1 MGGVLG
7 LELRKAELREV
18 EPFDA
23 TRDDP
28 TRFLRELRQL
38 RAEAGLELVELAARA
53 HYPCDVIRAAE
64 AGPSLPSLPVLSAY
78 VRGSGGTPVEWEERW
93 RSLTRSPASSLLP
106 VRSVGESDAAAAGA
120 RIGAVTPAADAHD
133 PGFIMAALGRV
144 ADGIA
149 AESTSLSA
157 AGAGPATAEAGV
169 TIPGPAG
176 ATALETAPW
185 AGSGTTEAEAL
196 ETAPWAG
203 SGITEAEALETALWA
218 GSGTTEA
225 ALAPDAAPA
234 DALAREP
241 DTWHTPV
248 AEPAT
253 PEASAAPSPPADSLV
268 APVRP
273 AGVRS
278 LPQPM
283 LAVLIAVAACL
294 LILLA
299 IFA

>member
-78 VRGSGGTPVEWEERW
+78 VRGSGGTPAEWEERW
-93 RSLTRSPASSLLP
+93 RSLTRSPASPLLP

-185 AGSGTTEAEAL
+185 AGSGTTEA
-196 ETAPWAG
+196 
-203 SGITEAEALETALWA
+203 
-218 GSGTTEA
+218 

-253 PEASAAPSPPADSLV
+253 PEASAAPSLPADSLV

-273 AGVRS
+273 AGARS

>member
-7 LELRKAELREV
+7 LELHKVELREV

-28 TRFLRELRQL
+28 ARFLRELKQL

-78 VRGSGGTPVEWEERW
+78 VRGSGGTPAEWEERW
-93 RSLTRSPASSLLP
+93 RSLTRSPSSPLLP

-120 RIGAVTPAADAHD
+120 RIGAVTPAADGHD

-157 AGAGPATAEAGV
+157 ASAGSITAEADM
-169 TIPGPAG
+169 IISDAAPAFAAG
-176 ATALETAPW
+176 LETPSW
-185 AGSGTTEAEAL
+185 AGSA
-196 ETAPWAG
+196 TAD
-203 SGITEAEALETALWA
+203 
-218 GSGTTEA
+218 A
-225 ALAPDAAPA
+225 ALAPDAA
-234 DALAREP
+234 
-241 DTWHTPV
+241 
-248 AEPAT
+248 
-253 PEASAAPSPPADSLV
+253 
-268 APVRP
+268 
-273 AGVRS
+273 
-278 LPQPM
+278 
-283 LAVLIAVAACL
+283 
-294 LILLA
+294 
-299 IFA
+299 

>member
-28 TRFLRELRQL
+28 ARFLRELRQL

-185 AGSGTTEAEAL
+185 AGSGTTEAAAL
-196 ETAPWAG
+196 D
-203 SGITEAEALETALWA
+203 TALWA
-218 GSGTTEA
+218 DSVTTEA

-248 AEPAT
+248 PEPAT
-253 PEASAAPSPPADSLV
+253 PEAPAAPSLPADSLV

-273 AGVRS
+273 AGARS

>member
-1 MGGVLG
+1 

-23 TRDDP
+23 ARDDP
-28 TRFLRELRQL
+28 ARFLRELRQL
-38 RAEAGLELVELAARA
+38 RTEAGLQLVELAARA

-78 VRGSGGTPVEWEERW
+78 VRGSGGTPSLWEERW

-120 RIGAVTPAADAHD
+120 RIGAVTPAADGHD

-149 AESTSLSA
+149 AEPSSLSA
-157 AGAGPATAEAGV
+157 AGADFATAEAGV
-169 TIPGPAG
+169 SISDAVPAP
-176 ATALETAPW
+176 ASAAALEMPPW
-185 AGSGTTEAEAL
+185 T
-196 ETAPWAG
+196 
-203 SGITEAEALETALWA
+203 

-225 ALAPDAAPA
+225 APSPDAAPG
-234 DALAREP
+234 DAPARESGSRP
-241 DTWHTPV
+241 AAVPGS
-248 AEPAT
+248 AT
-253 PEASAAPSPPADSLV
+253 PEASAVPPLPGDSLA
-268 APVRP
+268 APAQ
-273 AGVRS
+273 AGGARS
-278 LPQPM
+278 LQRAM
-283 LAVLIAVAACL
+283 LAALIAVAICL
-294 LILLA
+294 LVLLA

>member
-28 TRFLRELRQL
+28 ARFLRELRQL

-53 HYPCDVIRAAE
+53 HYPCDVIRAVE

-78 VRGSGGTPVEWEERW
+78 VRGSGGTPTEWEERW

-120 RIGAVTPAADAHD
+120 RIGAVTPAADGHD

-149 AESTSLSA
+149 AEPSPLSTVSDGSA
-157 AGAGPATAEAGV
+157 AAEAGV
-169 TIPGPAG
+169 NISG
-176 ATALETAPW
+176 AAALDAAALDAAALE
-185 AGSGTTEAEAL
+185 SL
-196 ETAPWAG
+196 
-203 SGITEAEALETALWA
+203 SWA

-225 ALAPDAAPA
+225 ALDPDAASGS
-234 DALAREP
+234 ALARESES
-241 DTWHTPV
+241 WHTAVPGS
-248 AEPAT
+248 AT
-253 PEASAAPSPPADSLV
+253 PKASAAPPLPADSLA
-268 APVRP
+268 APARA
-273 AGVRS
+273 AGVGS
-278 LPQPM
+278 LPPRAM
-283 LAVLIAVAACL
+283 LAALIAVAVCL
-294 LILLA
+294 LVVLLVL
-299 IFA
+299 FA

>member
-28 TRFLRELRQL
+28 ARFLRELRQL

-78 VRGSGGTPVEWEERW
+78 VRGSGGTPAEWEERW
-93 RSLTRSPASSLLP
+93 RSLTRSPASPLLS

-120 RIGAVTPAADAHD
+120 RIGAVTPAADGHD
-133 PGFIMAALGRV
+133 PSFIMAALGRV

-149 AESTSLSA
+149 AEPSSLPAASA
-157 AGAGPATAEAGV
+157 GSITAEADM
-169 TIPGPAG
+169 IISDAAPAFAAG
-176 ATALETAPW
+176 LETPSW
-185 AGSGTTEAEAL
+185 AGSA
-196 ETAPWAG
+196 TAD
-203 SGITEAEALETALWA
+203 
-218 GSGTTEA
+218 A
-225 ALAPDAAPA
+225 ALAPDAAPGN
-234 DALAREP
+234 ALARET
-241 DTWHTPV
+241 DSWHTAVPRQ
-248 AEPAT
+248 AT
-253 PEASAAPSPPADSLV
+253 PEASAAPPLPTDSPLPRPADSPPPLPADPLV
-268 APVRP
+268 APAR
-273 AGVRS
+273 ASGVRS
-278 LPQPM
+278 LPQPA

>member
-1 MGGVLG
+1 M
-7 LELRKAELREV
+7 ELRKAELQEV

-28 TRFLRELRQL
+28 ARFLRELRQL

-185 AGSGTTEAEAL
+185 AGSGTTEAA
-196 ETAPWAG
+196 
-203 SGITEAEALETALWA
+203 ALETALWA
-218 GSGTTEA
+218 DSGATEA

>member
-1 MGGVLG
+1 M
-7 LELRKAELREV
+7 ELHKVELREV

-28 TRFLRELRQL
+28 ARFLRELRQL

-78 VRGSGGTPVEWEERW
+78 VRGSGGTPAEWEERW

-106 VRSVGESDAAAAGA
+106 MRSVGESDAAAAGA
-120 RIGAVTPAADAHD
+120 RIGAVTPAAEGHD
-133 PGFIMAALGRV
+133 PSFIMAALGRV

-149 AESTSLSA
+149 AEPSSLSA
-157 AGAGPATAEAGV
+157 ASAGSAMAEASV
-169 TIPGPAG
+169 SISG
-176 ATALETAPW
+176 AAPLDVAALETL
-185 AGSGTTEAEAL
+185 S
-196 ETAPWAG
+196 
-203 SGITEAEALETALWA
+203 WA